1 MNYFKILGIIFGL
14 AAMLK
19 PFYMHL
25 IPWDENKF
33 IAKAYTKKRPK
44 WVVPVAILGLILVG
58 FTWYKEITTDI
69 PYSLIITIIF
79 SLTAIKAIFFI
90 FDYEKFQLWV
100 AGMLAKDKGKKIV
113 LVDIL
118 AGLLGLIVLIAS
130 IIIY

>member
-1 MNYFKILGIIFGL
+1 MSYFKILGIVFGL

-33 IAKAYTKKRPK
+33 IAKAYSKKRPK
-44 WVVPVAILGLILVG
+44 WITPIAIVGLLLVG
-58 FTWYKEITTDI
+58 ITWYKELTTDI
-69 PYSLIITIIF
+69 PYSLVITIIF

-90 FDYEKFQLWV
+90 FDYEKFQKWV
-100 AGMLAKDKGKKIV
+100 AGMLTKGGGKKIV

-118 AGLLGLIVLIAS
+118 AGVLGLIVLIAS